1 MRETAAPMLAEVYLE
16 FTRKVFEVES
26 KSAACFGLNMFHVM
40 GHARCDA
47 RSSMPRSFSAVLTVQ
62 R

>member
-40 GHARCDA
+40 GHAR
-47 RSSMPRSFSAVLTVQ
+47 L
-62 R
+62 